1 MPGRSLGDPLLGLSG
16 SGVAMSDFGLC
27 HLGWLPWQFSET
39 LRFGMSSRDTK
50 GGSDDNHL
58 LLQRLRGPIE
68 SCQVQDWTSLINVV
82 LAIEILELSE
92 TNVLGVC
99 KDALDAPR
107 EDNTVNLTKS

>member
-1 MPGRSLGDPLLGLSG
+1 MNVLVNPPSQLPEPGSKLFHCCSTRK
-16 SGVAMSDFGLC
+16 
-27 HLGWLPWQFSET
+27 FSET
-39 LRFGMSSRDTK
+39 LGFGMSSRDTK
-50 GGSDDNHL
+50 GGKDDNHFL
-58 LLQRLRGPIE
+58 LHRLRGPIE